1 MANKR
6 KRQVVEITRR
16 SGKTMNKIEFLIF
29 GAMIV
34 YLIVVVITYLN
45 SEKIR
50 GYEIKMGSLSET
62 KTYTGI
68 AIREEEILKTPYT
81 GYINFYIREGER
93 VSTRDTVYSID
104 ESGKLASLLNSG
116 ELGENS
122 YTDEELA
129 EFR

>member
-1 MANKR
+1 
-6 KRQVVEITRR
+6 
-16 SGKTMNKIEFLIF
+16 MNKIEFLIF

-68 AIREEEILKTPYT
+68 AIREEEILTTPYT

-129 EFR
+129 EFHSEIIQYEKR